1 VNPTALAIIAAV
13 AAVSGLIWWAMHVT
27 PLDEDFIDYR
37 ADRAFRART
46 GGKATEA

>member
-1 VNPTALAIIAAV
+1 MNPTALAIAAAV
-13 AAVSGLIWWAMHVT
+13 VAVSGLIWWAMHVT
-27 PLDEDFIDYR
+27 PLDEDFIDHR